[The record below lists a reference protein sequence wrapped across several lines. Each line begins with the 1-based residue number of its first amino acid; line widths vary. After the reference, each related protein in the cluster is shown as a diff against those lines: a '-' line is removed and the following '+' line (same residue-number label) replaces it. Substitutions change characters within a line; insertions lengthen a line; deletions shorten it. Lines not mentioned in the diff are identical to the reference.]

1 MKDSKKKTNNEADKS
16 GKMSSNK
23 QTIVDSSSGAQERRW
38 YAVHTY
44 SGYEDAVARYLT
56 QRVQSL
62 SMGDKIFNV
71 IVPKEAKIKIRGG
84 KRKVVEEKLY
94 QGYVLVDMIWDNETW
109 YVVRNTPRVTGFVGA
124 DPTKPTPLSKKEVD
138 DILYKMGAPEPTF
151 KTELKKNELVR
162 INDGPFKGYD
172 GKIAEIDDSRGKVKV
187 LVSMFGRDT
196 AVELDTLQVEK
207 T

>member
-71 IVPKEAKIKIRGG
+71 IVPKEAMVGYACRNIFMRRIK
-84 KRKVVEEKLY
+84 
-94 QGYVLVDMIWDNETW
+94 D
-109 YVVRNTPRVTGFVGA
+109 
-124 DPTKPTPLSKKEVD
+124 
-138 DILYKMGAPEPTF
+138 
-151 KTELKKNELVR
+151 
-162 INDGPFKGYD
+162 
-172 GKIAEIDDSRGKVKV
+172 
-187 LVSMFGRDT
+187 
-196 AVELDTLQVEK
+196 
-207 T
+207 